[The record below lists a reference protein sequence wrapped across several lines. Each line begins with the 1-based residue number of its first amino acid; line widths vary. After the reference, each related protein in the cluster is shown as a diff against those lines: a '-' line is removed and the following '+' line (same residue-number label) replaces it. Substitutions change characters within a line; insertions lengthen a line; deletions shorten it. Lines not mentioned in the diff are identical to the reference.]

1 MVEVVWSEQAI
12 RNRNKIFAYWNQR
25 NGSNTYSKKLR
36 VFIQLAIA
44 IIQYFPE
51 VGKPTNIPN
60 IRIKIIEHYFL
71 IYQLKERQIRIL
83 DFWDS
88 RQNPIKIL

>member
-1 MVEVVWSEQAI
+1 
-12 RNRNKIFAYWNQR
+12 
-25 NGSNTYSKKLR
+25 
-36 VFIQLAIA
+36 LAIA

-60 IRIKIIEHYFL
+60 IRIKIIKHYFL